1 MNKFPNHQSDK
12 DPGNHKPVKPM
23 IMVVDDEDSVLKM
36 TELILEEEGYQVEP
50 CLTGK
55 EAIDKFNKS
64 ISAVV
69 LDISMPDMTGL
80 QVFEKIKAKNPYVP
94 IIFHTG
100 SFTQND
106 ERRDIRRQYRPHA
119 YVIKGSDP
127 EQLLDT
133 VASAVE
139 SYGNILEN
147 VKFNEEL
154 CRRNEEIDELNKY
167 LEKKVKEQVDEIQR
181 INKLKRYLSPQIVD
195 TVISKGN
202 DICLENSR
210 KLLTIFF
217 SDIRGFTT
225 MTENLEPEDTV
236 NLLNEYFSEMT
247 KLVFKHGGTIDKF
260 MGDGLLAFYGDP
272 LECKDHAE
280 KAVQT
285 AIEMKDVVKLLQSRW
300 KYMNCELHMNV
311 GICTGYVTVGNIGS
325 KERMEYTVIGNH
337 VNLAQR
343 LQSEAEAD
351 QILVNQRTFS
361 MVKDTFET
369 EIIPDITLK
378 GINKSVVIY
387 KILGIR

>member
-1 MNKFPNHQSDK
+1 MLSLMKNFA
-12 DPGNHKPVKPM
+12 
-23 IMVVDDEDSVLKM
+23 
-36 TELILEEEGYQVEP
+36 EEM
-50 CLTGK
+50 K
-55 EAIDKFNKS
+55 KS
-64 ISAVV
+64 
-69 LDISMPDMTGL
+69 LNLG
-80 QVFEKIKAKNPYVP
+80 
-94 IIFHTG
+94 
-100 SFTQND
+100 
-106 ERRDIRRQYRPHA
+106 
-119 YVIKGSDP
+119 
-127 EQLLDT
+127 
-133 VASAVE
+133 
-139 SYGNILEN
+139 
-147 VKFNEEL
+147 
-154 CRRNEEIDELNKY
+154 NKY

-325 KERMEYTVIGNH
+325 KERREYTVIGNH

>member
-1 MNKFPNHQSDK
+1 MNRIPNHQSDK
-12 DPGNHKPVKPM
+12 NPGNRKPVKPM

-36 TELILEEEGYQVEP
+36 TEFILEEEGYEVEP
-50 CLTGK
+50 CLTGEK
-55 EAIDKFNKS
+55 AVDKFNKN
-64 ISAVV
+64 INAVV

-100 SFTQND
+100 SFTHSD
-106 ERRDIRRQYRPHA
+106 DRRYIRRQFRPHA

-154 CRRNEEIDELNKY
+154 CRRNGEIDELNKV

-217 SDIRGFTT
+217 SDIKGFTT

-236 NLLNEYFSEMT
+236 NLLNEYFSVMT

-280 KAVQT
+280 KAVRT
-285 AIEMKDVVKLLQSRW
+285 AIEMEEVVDSLQSRW
-300 KYMNCELHMNV
+300 KDMNCELHMRV

-343 LQSEAEAD
+343 LQSEAEAG
-351 QILVNQRTFS
+351 QILINQRTFS
-361 MVKDTFET
+361 IVKDTFET
-369 EIIPDITLK
+369 EIIPDIILK
-378 GINKSVVIY
+378 GINKSVVAY
-387 KILGIR
+387 KVLGVK

>member
-1 MNKFPNHQSDK
+1 
-12 DPGNHKPVKPM
+12 
-23 IMVVDDEDSVLKM
+23 MVVDDEDSVLKM
-36 TELILEEEGYQVEP
+36 IELVLEEEGYQVEP
-50 CLTGK
+50 CLTGN
-55 EAIDKFNKS
+55 EATDKFNES
-64 ISAVV
+64 INAVI
-69 LDISMPDMTGL
+69 LDINMPDLTGL

-100 SFTQND
+100 SFTHND
-106 ERRDIRRQYRPHA
+106 DRRDIRRQLRPHA

-133 VASAVE
+133 VASAIE

-147 VKFNEEL
+147 VKFNDEL
-154 CRRNEEIDELNKY
+154 CKRNEEIDELNKH
-167 LEKKVKEQVDEIQR
+167 LEEKVNKQVDEIQR

-195 TVISKGN
+195 TVISKGD

-210 KLLTIFF
+210 KLLTILF
-217 SDIRGFTT
+217 SDIRGFTA
-225 MTENLEPEDTV
+225 MTESLEPEDTV
-236 NLLNEYFSEMT
+236 HLLNEYFSEMT
-247 KLVFKHGGTIDKF
+247 KLIFKHGGTIDKF
-260 MGDGLLAFYGDP
+260 MGDGILAFYGDP

-280 KAVQT
+280 KAVRT
-285 AIEMKDVVKLLQSRW
+285 AIEMKDVVKLLQSKW
-300 KYMNCELHMNV
+300 KDLNCNLNMGV
-311 GICTGYVTVGNIGS
+311 GICTGYVTVGNMGS

-378 GINKSVVIY
+378 GINKSIVAY
-387 KILGIR
+387 KIQGT

>member
-1 MNKFPNHQSDK
+1 MNRFPNYQSNK
-12 DPGNHKPVKPM
+12 NLGNHKPVKPM
-23 IMVVDDEDSVLKM
+23 VMVVDDEESVLAM
-36 TELILEEEGYQVEP
+36 TGLVLEEEGYQVEQ
-50 CLTGK
+50 CSTGE
-55 EAIDKFNKS
+55 EAIDKINNDFH
-64 ISAVV
+64 AVV
-69 LDISMPDMTGL
+69 LDINMPGLTGL
-80 QVFEKIKAKNPYVP
+80 QAFERIKSKNPYVP
-94 IIFHTG
+94 IVLHTG
-100 SFTQND
+100 TVARQED
-106 ERRDIRRQYRPHA
+106 RRDLRRQFRPHA

-154 CRRNEEIDELNKY
+154 CRRNEEIDELNKD
-167 LEKKVKEQVDEIQR
+167 LEKKVNNQVDEIQR

-195 TVISKGN
+195 TVISKEN
-202 DICLENSR
+202 DICLGNSR

-280 KAVQT
+280 KAVRT
-285 AIEMKDVVKLLQSRW
+285 AIEMKDAVKLLQSRW
-300 KYMNCELHMNV
+300 KCLNCELHMSI

-343 LQSEAEAD
+343 LQSKAETD

-361 MVKDTFET
+361 LVKDVFET

-378 GINKSVVIY
+378 GINKSVIAY
-387 KILGIR
+387 KVLGIR

>member
-1 MNKFPNHQSDK
+1 MLNLMKNFA
-12 DPGNHKPVKPM
+12 
-23 IMVVDDEDSVLKM
+23 
-36 TELILEEEGYQVEP
+36 EE
-50 CLTGK
+50 
-55 EAIDKFNKS
+55 
-64 ISAVV
+64 
-69 LDISMPDMTGL
+69 M
-80 QVFEKIKAKNPYVP
+80 
-94 IIFHTG
+94 
-100 SFTQND
+100 
-106 ERRDIRRQYRPHA
+106 R
-119 YVIKGSDP
+119 
-127 EQLLDT
+127 
-133 VASAVE
+133 
-139 SYGNILEN
+139 
-147 VKFNEEL
+147 
-154 CRRNEEIDELNKY
+154 EIDELNKD

-202 DICLENSR
+202 DISLENSR

-280 KAVQT
+280 KAVRT

-300 KYMNCELHMNV
+300 KDMNCELHMSI

-361 MVKDTFET
+361 MVKNTFET

-378 GINKSVVIY
+378 GINKSVVAY

>member
-1 MNKFPNHQSDK
+1 
-12 DPGNHKPVKPM
+12 
-23 IMVVDDEDSVLKM
+23 
-36 TELILEEEGYQVEP
+36 
-50 CLTGK
+50 
-55 EAIDKFNKS
+55 
-64 ISAVV
+64 
-69 LDISMPDMTGL
+69 
-80 QVFEKIKAKNPYVP
+80 
-94 IIFHTG
+94 
-100 SFTQND
+100 
-106 ERRDIRRQYRPHA
+106 
-119 YVIKGSDP
+119 
-127 EQLLDT
+127 
-133 VASAVE
+133 
-139 SYGNILEN
+139 
-147 VKFNEEL
+147 
-154 CRRNEEIDELNKY
+154 
-167 LEKKVKEQVDEIQR
+167 
-181 INKLKRYLSPQIVD
+181 
-195 TVISKGN
+195 
-202 DICLENSR
+202 
-210 KLLTIFF
+210 
-217 SDIRGFTT
+217 

-280 KAVQT
+280 KAVRT
-285 AIEMKDVVKLLQSRW
+285 AIEMKNVVKLLQSRW

-378 GINKSVVIY
+378 GINKSVVAY